1 MSAVKKIISSSL
13 YRLSPDLWY
22 LMLYRR
28 TARKLPYKNKEK
40 ERAFNELLAAG
51 ENKSCLQ
58 IGVRKKKFGSHWVSV
73 DLFDKSPY
81 IDYNYDI
88 HDLKFEDN
96 KFDVAVCNA
105 VLEHVENPLK
115 AISELTRVLK
125 SGGLIWVEIPFNQH
139 YHPSPTDYWRVTLP
153 GLKLWLKDFQEIS
166 AGYFAPSGSA
176 IHNGV
181 YFCGRKSK

>member
-1 MSAVKKIISSSL
+1 MSFIKKRASAL
-13 YRLSPDLWY
+13 LHRFFPDIWY
-22 LMLYRR
+22 LLLYRR
-28 TARKLPYKNKEK
+28 TAKKLPYKNKEK
-40 ERAFNELLAAG
+40 DQAFGDLLAEAEG
-51 ENKSCLQ
+51 KDCLQ
-58 IGVRKKKFGSHWVSV
+58 IGVRKKKFGPHWVSV

-88 HDLKFEDN
+88 HDLKFADN
-96 KFDVAVCNA
+96 KFDIVVCNA
-105 VLEHVENPLK
+105 VLEHVANPQK

-153 GLKLWLKDFQEIS
+153 GLRIWLKDFQEIS
-166 AGYFAPSGSA
+166 GGYFAPAGSA

-181 YFCGRKSK
+181 YFFGRK